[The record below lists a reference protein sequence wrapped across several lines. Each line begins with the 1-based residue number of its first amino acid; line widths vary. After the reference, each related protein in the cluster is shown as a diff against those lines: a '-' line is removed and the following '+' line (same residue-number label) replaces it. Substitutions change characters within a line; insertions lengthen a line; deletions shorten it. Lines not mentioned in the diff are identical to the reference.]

1 MKSKE
6 IPTLLFCRRE
16 IITERTAADERA
28 NGVDRSR
35 QSQKAINR
43 LLPSDNLYRK
53 QKIPLCLSIPSS
65 LLSHICRLSKIQ
77 SKGFAPLCFA
87 TVALPSFPLR
97 ALFNPDLKIINQTID
112 QVLTMAWEAE
122 GERDRPS
129 LLTRDEIQI

>member
-28 NGVDRSR
+28 NGVDRSP

-43 LLPSDNLYRK
+43 LLLSDNLYRK
-53 QKIPLCLSIPSS
+53 QKIPVCLVYPSP
-65 LLSHICRLSKIQ
+65 LSYLSPLQ
-77 SKGFAPLCFA
+77 NPVEGVCPLCFA
-87 TVALPSFPLR
+87 TVALPLTSLPFR

-112 QVLTMAWEAE
+112 QVLTMAWEAG
-122 GERDRPS
+122 GER
-129 LLTRDEIQI
+129 EIGRRRS

>member
-16 IITERTAADERA
+16 IITERTAADERT
-28 NGVDRSR
+28 NGVDRSHQ

-43 LLPSDNLYRK
+43 LLLSDNLYRK
-53 QKIPLCLSIPSS
+53 QKIPVCLS
-65 LLSHICRLSKIQ
+65 LLSPLSYLSPLQ
-77 SKGFAPLCFA
+77 NPVEGVCPLCFA
-87 TVALPSFPLR
+87 TVALPPPSLLSPFR

-122 GERDRPS
+122 GEIGRRS
-129 LLTRDEIQI
+129 